1 MLIEE
6 KYILCSV
13 IPFCYTLCGFMFL
26 CSLDRLFRLLG
37 AEDMVTCLSTAEES
51 ALLFPGGPLL
61 VAGVRLLSSSFFRG
75 KDPGRSPVPAER
87 APGEGLVSPCCS
99 ALPLWFP
106 DLSPG
111 KAVGHPRCRPPR
123 QAGRAATAGGGMVYL
138 EPERSDFFSLFCP
151 NNGLGSQCFSFFV
164 CPRTHF
170 CQTVTLWCPRG

>member
-61 VAGVRLLSSSFFRG
+61 VVGVRLLSSSFFRG

-87 APGEGLVSPCCS
+87 APGEGRGEGLVSPA
-99 ALPLWFP
+99 ALRYHCG
-106 DLSPG
+106 SPPSRLD
-111 KAVGHPRCRPPR
+111 KQWATPRCRPPR
-123 QAGRAATAGGGMVYL
+123 QAVQPQLVGGW
-138 EPERSDFFSLFCP
+138 F
-151 NNGLGSQCFSFFV
+151 
-164 CPRTHF
+164 T
-170 CQTVTLWCPRG
+170 